1 MILVDTSVWA
11 DHLRD
16 ADQGLISLL
25 NEGAVLIHPFV
36 IEEIACG
43 NLPRR
48 TETLSLLQALPMAPV
63 AEHAEVLELIAAER
77 LYGTGLG
84 SVDVHLIA
92 AARLARAKLWSK
104 DKALAREAKR
114 LKIIGGDRPA

>member
-11 DHLRD
+11 DHLRKTEPD
-16 ADQGLISLL
+16 LVALL
-25 NEGAVLIHPFV
+25 NEGSVLTHPFV
-36 IEEIACG
+36 IEELACG

-48 TETLSLLQALPMAPV
+48 KEFLDLLHALPMAPL
-63 AEHAEVLELIAAER
+63 AEHEEVVDLIASER

-92 AARLARAKLWSK
+92 SARLARGKVWSR
-104 DKALAREAKR
+104 DKALSREAKR
-114 LKIIGGDRPA
+114 LNLFSGERPA